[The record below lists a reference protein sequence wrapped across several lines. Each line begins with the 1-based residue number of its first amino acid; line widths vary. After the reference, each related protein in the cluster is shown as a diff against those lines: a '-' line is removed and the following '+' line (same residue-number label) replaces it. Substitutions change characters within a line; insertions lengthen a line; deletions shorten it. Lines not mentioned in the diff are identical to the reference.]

1 MEIRREFGGSAL
13 PSMALLRELT
23 DQIVLDTVFEQAPI
37 TRAEIA
43 QRTGISKT
51 TVSESVRRLERM
63 KLLLPAGEQRGRQG
77 RVGTYYQVAA
87 DAGFV
92 VAVDLHPTE
101 IRLCAADLFGRA
113 FLETTHQPVPPRNPD
128 HIARQVRALV
138 AGAIEEGSV
147 GHGRP
152 LAIGVS
158 VANPVDPRTSAV
170 IPLADTPYPEGVF
183 QPQEALAG
191 LTDAPLLVENDVNLA
206 AVAERRH
213 GAAREAESVAYV
225 FIGAGMGMGLV
236 VGDRL
241 VRGARGVAGEIGY
254 LSVGSQPPETG
265 DDVGIGSGIGVR
277 HGFARAVAAAGF
289 GSRRHNTKAD
299 GAGRADGADGVD
311 GADTAD
317 SADAVVVAREIFR
330 LAAEGD
336 VEALAVIERE
346 GRTIGEAIATV
357 CAVVDPELVLLGG
370 PIGSHPALLDVV
382 RETVNRLAPLPPPV
396 EAGALGEA
404 APLRGAL
411 TVALRRARSDL
422 RADAG
427 GE

>member
-1 MEIRREFGGSAL
+1 MEIRRELAGAAL
-13 PSMALLRELT
+13 PSMSLLRELT

-37 TRAEIA
+37 TRAELA

-51 TVSESVRRLERM
+51 TVSESVRRLEEM

-92 VAVDLHPTE
+92 IAVDLHQNE
-101 IRLCAADLFGRA
+101 IRMCAADLFGRP
-113 FLETTHQPVPPRNPD
+113 FLESTHQPAQPRDPE
-128 HIARQVRALV
+128 HIARQLRSIIT
-138 AGAIEEGSV
+138 GAIDQGTV
-147 GHGRP
+147 GHGKP
-152 LAIGVS
+152 LTIGVS

-170 IPLADTPYPEGVF
+170 IPLEDTPYPEGVF

-206 AVAERRH
+206 AVAERWH
-213 GAAREAESVAYV
+213 GAGRGADSFAYV

-236 VGDRL
+236 IGDRL
-241 VRGARGVAGEIGY
+241 IRGARGVAGEIGY
-254 LSVGSQPPETG
+254 LSVSSQPPGTQ
-265 DDVGIGSGIGVR
+265 VR

-289 GSRRHNTKAD
+289 RAQQSTTD
-299 GAGRADGADGVD
+299 GP
-311 GADTAD
+311 D
-317 SADAVVVAREIFR
+317 SVTVAREILR
-330 LAAEGD
+330 RADEGD
-336 VEALAVIERE
+336 DQARAVVEAE

-370 PIGSHPALLDVV
+370 PIGSHPALLEPV
-382 RETVNRLAPLPPPV
+382 RAAVNALAPLPPPI
-396 EAGALGEA
+396 ESGALGDA

-411 TVALRRARSDL
+411 AVALRRARADL
-422 RADAG
+422 HTRAQG
-427 GE
+427 T

>member
-1 MEIRREFGGSAL
+1 MEIRRELAGAAL
-13 PSMALLRELT
+13 PSMTLLRELT

-51 TVSESVRRLERM
+51 TVSESVRRLEEM

-92 VAVDLHPTE
+92 IAVDLHPSE
-101 IRLCAADLFGRA
+101 IRLCAADLFGRP
-113 FLETTHQPVPPRNPD
+113 FLESTHQPAQPRDPD
-128 HIARQVRALV
+128 HIARQLRSIIT
-138 AGAIEEGSV
+138 GAIDQGTV
-147 GHGRP
+147 GHGKP
-152 LAIGVS
+152 LTVGVS
-158 VANPVDPRTSAV
+158 VANPVDPKTSAV
-170 IPLADTPYPEGVF
+170 IPLEDTPYPEGVF

-206 AVAERRH
+206 AVAERWH
-213 GAAREAESVAYV
+213 GAGRDADSFAYV

-236 VGDRL
+236 IGDRL
-241 VRGARGVAGEIGY
+241 IRGERGVAGEIGY
-254 LSVGSQPPETG
+254 LSVSSQPPGTQ
-265 DDVGIGSGIGVR
+265 VR

-289 GSRRHNTKAD
+289 
-299 GAGRADGADGVD
+299 RAQQLSTTEGL
-311 GADTAD
+311 D
-317 SADAVVVAREIFR
+317 SVAVAREILR
-330 LAAEGD
+330 RADEGD
-336 VEALAVIERE
+336 DQARAVVEAE

-370 PIGSHPALLDVV
+370 PIGSHPALLEPV
-382 RETVNRLAPLPPPV
+382 RAAVNALAPLPPPI
-396 EAGALGEA
+396 ESGALGDA

-411 TVALRRARSDL
+411 AVALRRARADL
-422 RADAG
+422 HTRAQ
-427 GE
+427 ET